1 MVVGTSVMSSP
12 RLMAARTPPRR
23 GFIPPDP
30 GGGGGVGE
38 ETGTAPAEE
47 MGESGGAAT
56 EVEGGL
62 PLGLPP
68 GLARLVA
75 VARHGNL
82 GTLPPSQRHLVARV
96 LLRYGGPGSR
106 QQPENILLQQRQALL
121 RRQQRCILLAQRLQQ
136 QNAEARKG
144 EEKPVF
150 KEPRAP
156 LPPRLRSRVPKEN
169 AASTLLEGKR
179 KRPEAADQWIPVAPH
194 RCEGKLEECG
204 GLSREDDQWR
214 PVKVGRL
221 CLASPSPSSLDVE
234 STRTASPSALDPPQ
248 DMVVAS
254 PPCPLSPTSV
264 PSATPALSPPAT
276 REAPSAAD
284 ISDKTQL
291 SCASGDAQACAN
303 KHAPDTTCMMCGA
316 TPRSTRS
323 EARSLCPHHFQLRVK
338 EVARRARRRRRVQCG
353 SASHPGPAISTPVT
367 TCSHANLGS
376 AASCCLAEHKFSWL
390 NQLTRIFLQESPED
404 AQSKEAEAAEGEAAA
419 AARPSAPHGDGNSAC
434 SSSSNIDNSSSS
446 NNSNNSKVAALST
459 PQSSSVVTTLA
470 GSGMGNPFARAASQ
484 TTWGSESSDQKPILA
499 PPRLAPPSES
509 GTTKVSSSGLSVI
522 RPSTLGSGR
531 PGGTSRS
538 GASLFTPP
546 TLTVT
551 SSSPPQAAKS
561 AFKLKPSVLSG
572 SANPFAKGGADP
584 DDKADSAS
592 GLEEGPSEEPT
603 PSLSSSQDVS
613 SSTSGA
619 SRSPQVKQLVER
631 ETPMEEKPSPAASS
645 LSHTCTNNSDGS
657 SGTSNT
663 NSSSNTSNSRSLFVP
678 LARNGE
684 GSDSSLSPSISRN
697 SFIFGQNLQS
707 KVVAGDSSVTSSS
720 DSAATTNGENQTGN
734 LFSDAASEMSRVPE
748 SAATNGRM
756 TTGNL
761 FSDAASEISLPRED
775 GLWNS
780 RQSLAESSRELTE
793 KENSQKR
800 KFDQVEVITGEESE
814 SNVLQMNCKLY
825 AWVSGSWQERGR
837 GILRLNDW
845 DAGQEI
851 HSRLVIRTQGTLTV
865 MLNTKVWS
873 DMSVERASSK
883 SVRFTALDADGQPK
897 IFLAMGSPK
906 DVDLLYN
913 SLEWRVAAS
922 RSQTNEEAQADSV
935 KKPKKEDG
943 GAESLTS

>member
-1 MVVGTSVMSSP
+1 MVVGNSVMSSP

-23 GFIPPDP
+23 GFVPPDP
-30 GGGGGVGE
+30 GGGGD
-38 ETGTAPAEE
+38 ETDTAPAEE
-47 MGESGGAAT
+47 MVEGGGAAT
-56 EVEGGL
+56 VVDGGL
-62 PLGLPP
+62 SVGLPP

-82 GTLPPSQRHLVARV
+82 GTLSPSQRHLVARV
-96 LLRYGGPGSR
+96 LLRQSGPGSR
-106 QQPENILLQQRQALL
+106 LRPENILIQRQRALL
-121 RRQQRCILLAQRLQQ
+121 RRQQRYILLAQRLEQ
-136 QNAEARKG
+136 QNAEARKA

-150 KEPRAP
+150 KEPRA
-156 LPPRLRSRVPKEN
+156 PPRLRSRVPKEN
-169 AASTLLEGKR
+169 AAMTFLEGKR
-179 KRPEAADQWIPVAPH
+179 KREEAADEWIPVSPQ
-194 RCEGKLEECG
+194 RCEGAGKLEECG
-204 GLSREDDQWR
+204 GLSREGDQWR

-221 CLASPSPSSLDVE
+221 CLVSSPPSSPGAE
-234 STRTASPSALDPPQ
+234 AIRSAPPTAPEPPQ
-248 DMVVAS
+248 DMVTSHA
-254 PPCPLSPTSV
+254 SPTSV
-264 PSATPALSPPAT
+264 PSVSPPAAG
-276 REAPSAAD
+276 EAPSSASICDRAA
-284 ISDKTQL
+284 L
-291 SCASGDAQACAN
+291 SCESGDARACAS
-303 KHAPDTTCMMCGA
+303 KHVPGTKCMLCGA
-316 TPRSTRS
+316 TDRSTKG
-323 EARSLCPHHFQLRVK
+323 EARPLCQHHFQLRCK
-338 EVARRARRRRRVQCG
+338 EVVGRARRRRRVQRG
-353 SASHPGPAISTPVT
+353 PASHPGPAISAPAAA
-367 TCSHANLGS
+367 CSHANLGFGG
-376 AASCCLAEHKFSWL
+376 SCCPAGHKFSWL

-419 AARPSAPHGDGNSAC
+419 AARPSGPHGDGSSAC
-434 SSSSNIDNSSSS
+434 SSSSSSIDNNSS
-446 NNSNNSKVAALST
+446 SNNSKVAALST
-459 PQSSSVVTTLA
+459 SQSSSVVTTLA
-470 GSGMGNPFARAASQ
+470 GSGMGNPFAIAASQ

-499 PPRLAPPSES
+499 PPRLGPPSES

-522 RPSTLGSGR
+522 RPSTMGSGR
-531 PGGTSRS
+531 PGGSSRS

-572 SANPFAKGGADP
+572 SANPFAKSGADSE
-584 DDKADSAS
+584 DKADSAT
-592 GLEEGPSEEPT
+592 GLEEGSSEEPT
-603 PSLSSSQDVS
+603 PSLSGSQDVS

-619 SRSPQVKQLVER
+619 SRSPQVKQSR
-631 ETPMEEKPSPAASS
+631 ARDTPMEEKSSPSAS
-645 LSHTCTNNSDGS
+645 LSHTCTNNSDSS

-663 NSSSNTSNSRSLFVP
+663 NSSNNTSNSRSLFVP

-761 FSDAASEISLPRED
+761 FSDAASEISLPPFQPRED
-775 GLWNS
+775 RLWNS

-906 DVDLLYN
+906 DVDLLYT

-935 KKPKKEDG
+935 KKPKKEEG

>member
-1 MVVGTSVMSSP
+1 MSSP

-23 GFIPPDP
+23 GFVPPDP
-30 GGGGGVGE
+30 GGGEGD
-38 ETGTAPAEE
+38 ETDTAPAVE
-47 MGESGGAAT
+47 MAEGGGAAT
-56 EVEGGL
+56 VVDGGL

-96 LLRYGGPGSR
+96 LLRQSGPGSR
-106 QQPENILLQQRQALL
+106 LRPETVLLQQRRALL

-136 QNAEARKG
+136 QNAEARKA

-150 KEPRAP
+150 KEPRA
-156 LPPRLRSRVPKEN
+156 PPRLRSRVPKEN
-169 AASTLLEGKR
+169 AAAPCFEGKR
-179 KRPEAADQWIPVAPH
+179 KREEAADEWIPVSPH
-194 RCEGKLEECG
+194 RSEGAGKREESG
-204 GLSREDDQWR
+204 GGGGSPTEGDQWR

-221 CLASPSPSSLDVE
+221 CLVSSPPSSPGAEAPRSDPPPAPE
-234 STRTASPSALDPPQ
+234 PPQ
-248 DMVVAS
+248 DMVTSSA
-254 PPCPLSPTSV
+254 PCPASPTSV
-264 PSATPALSPPAT
+264 ASVSPPAAGEAPSSAEMSERPALS
-276 REAPSAAD
+276 
-284 ISDKTQL
+284 SD
-291 SCASGDAQACAN
+291 SGGARACEG
-303 KHAPDTTCMMCGA
+303 KHVPGRTCLLCGA
-316 TPRSTRS
+316 TDRSAKG
-323 EARSLCPHHFQLRVK
+323 EARHLCQHHFQLRLK
-338 EVARRARRRRRVQCG
+338 EVVRRARRRRRIQRG
-353 SASHPGPAISTPVT
+353 PASHPGPAISAPAAA
-367 TCSHANLGS
+367 CSHANLGF
-376 AASCCLAEHKFSWL
+376 AGSCCPAGHRFSWL

-419 AARPSAPHGDGNSAC
+419 AARPSGPQGDGSSAC
-434 SSSSNIDNSSSS
+434 SSSSSSIDNNSS
-446 NNSNNSKVAALST
+446 SNNSKVASLST

-499 PPRLAPPSES
+499 PSRLAPPSES

-531 PGGTSRS
+531 SGGTSRS

-572 SANPFAKGGADP
+572 SANPFAKSGADS
-584 DDKADSAS
+584 DDKADSAT
-592 GLEEGPSEEPT
+592 GLEEGSSEEPT
-603 PSLSSSQDVS
+603 PSLSGSQDVS

-619 SRSPQVKQLVER
+619 SRSPQVKQSGER
-631 ETPMEEKPSPAASS
+631 DTPMEEKSSPAAS
-645 LSHTCTNNSDGS
+645 LSHTCTNNFDSS

-663 NSSSNTSNSRSLFVP
+663 NSSNNTSNSRTLFVP

-734 LFSDAASEMSRVPE
+734 LFSDAASEISRVPE

-775 GLWNS
+775 SLWNS

-935 KKPKKEDG
+935 KKPKKEEG